1 MMEPILGEI
10 RLLPF
15 SYAPVGWLP
24 CQGQVLNIVDDEIL
38 FSLLGTT
45 YGGNGTA
52 TYALPD
58 LRAHSPLGTAE
69 GAVGYCICVNGV
81 YPSRP

>member
-1 MMEPILGEI
+1 MDPILGEI

-15 SYAPVGWLP
+15 PYAPVGWLP
-24 CQGQVLNIVDDEIL
+24 CHGQVLNIVDNEAL
-38 FSLLGTT
+38 FSLLGTMF
-45 YGGNGTA
+45 GGDGTS

-58 LRAHSPLGTAE
+58 LRTHSPLGETQ
-69 GAVGYCICVNGV
+69 GPIGYCMCTNGV